1 MLGSPPPLPPP
12 LMAQGPGATARSWE
26 DQIPS
31 PGPIVVSWLKIGL
44 QATRPQDE
52 LAIVEGR
59 GASTSVR
66 VTLVGSP
73 PRLAVKSSL
82 PAWEGWFPA
91 ALDAEEFID
100 SRAPP
105 PLPPRLP

>member
-1 MLGSPPPLPPP
+1 MLGSPHPSPHP
-12 LMAQGPGATARSWE
+12 LMAQGPGAAARSWE

-31 PGPIVVSWLKIGL
+31 PRRIVVSWLKIGL
-44 QATRPQDE
+44 QATRLRDE
-52 LAIVEGR
+52 PAIVEGR
-59 GASTSVR
+59 GASTPVR

-82 PAWEGWFPA
+82 RAWEGWFPA
-91 ALDAEEFID
+91 APDAEEFND
-100 SRAPP
+100 SQAPP